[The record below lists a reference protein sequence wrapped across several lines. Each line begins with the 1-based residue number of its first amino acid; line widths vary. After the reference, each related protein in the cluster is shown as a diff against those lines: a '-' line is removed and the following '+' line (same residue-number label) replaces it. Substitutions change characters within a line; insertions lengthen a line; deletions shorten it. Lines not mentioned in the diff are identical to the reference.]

1 MKIKNYTYSFKMLA
15 LPVLMAFAAP
25 GAYGQLL
32 PDTTCAPPN
41 PTTSI
46 ISPGCDIVQSV
57 AQITRVTT
65 TGGIVNFD
73 NTSACDDPATRYM
86 DYTGTG
92 KMVQQEAGKS
102 FDVTIRYKGF
112 KDATDKSQ
120 NKIYIDWNRNGF
132 FDTSE
137 YVKAPG
143 WVPGPSPHPHS
154 NTAINSPVT
163 IKVPVPLFAKE
174 GLMRMRIINGALPRF
189 PAQFH
194 LMTPCWTGGGDGEAE
209 DYLVDI
215 INPCIP
221 PAVTSI
227 SKIANFSANISWSVR
242 ENAEFYEY
250 LVTTDPTVPSGIGY
264 SFTKKTELDIDTFQC
279 DVKYYVFVRAICDTA
294 GRTDVQWKKSD
305 WKIDSFKTHPCCENP
320 EVKVDQVTSTTARLS
335 WAPIYTAT
343 GYEYAV
349 SITDVPPA
357 GPGLKTI
364 SNVVI
369 LQGLKPSQR
378 YYYFVR
384 SRCNPTPLSDWTI
397 GNVKTLQYT
406 SVDGL
411 DAQSSFSMDA
421 YPNPMTD
428 NLVVKLNGDRG
439 VNAKL
444 TLIDLTGKVVYNQPV
459 TTSEVKINAS
469 TMPSGIYIVKYSDDQ
484 HNEVMRVTKK

>member
-1 MKIKNYTYSFKMLA
+1 MKIKNYTYSFKMLT
-15 LPVLMAFAAP
+15 LPVLMAFVAP
-25 GAYGQLL
+25 GLYAQVL

-46 ISPGCDIVQSV
+46 ISAGCNLDD

-65 TGGIVNFD
+65 TGGIVNLD
-73 NTSACDDPATRYM
+73 HASVCDDPTTKYM
-86 DYTGTG
+86 DYTATG
-92 KMVQQEAGKS
+92 KMVQQDAGKS
-102 FDVTIRYKGF
+102 FDVIIRYKG
-112 KDATDKSQ
+112 KTGSTTASL
-120 NKIYIDWNRNGF
+120 NKIFIDWNRNGF
-132 FDTSE
+132 FDTATE
-137 YVKAPG
+137 YIKPVG
-143 WVPGPSPHPHS
+143 WNGAGVHPHQH
-154 NTAINSPVT
+154 TAINTTKT
-163 IKVPVPLFAKE
+163 IKVTVPLWAKE
-174 GLMRMRIINGALPRF
+174 GPMRMRIINGALYLS
-189 PAQFH
+189 AQLHTFV
-194 LMTPCWTGGGDGEAE
+194 TPCSNGGAEGEAE
-209 DYLVDI
+209 DYLVDV

-227 SKIANFSANISWSVR
+227 SKIGFHSADISWSAR

-250 LVTTDPTVPSGIGY
+250 LVTTDPTVPGGIGY
-264 SFTKKTELDIDTFQC
+264 SFTTKNELSIDTFQC

-305 WKIDSFKTHPCCENP
+305 WKIDSFMTHPCCEKP
-320 EVKVDQVTSTTARLS
+320 DVKVDQVTSTTARLS

-349 SITDVPPA
+349 SITDVPPP
-357 GPGLKTI
+357 GGGLKTI

-384 SRCNPTPLSDWTI
+384 SRCSPTPLSDWTI

-411 DAQSSFSMDA
+411 NAQPSFSMDA

-439 VNAKL
+439 ANAKL

-469 TMPSGIYIVKYSDDQ
+469 HMPSGIYIVKYSDDQ